1 MLWLGVCALLIS
13 LCISGTQQQVGTCT
27 LEDQISFTLNLT
39 GGLVCGVNLRSA
51 NNTPTTL
58 QGMQGLDGACIA
70 GCAGAITDWLLSP
83 ACNDPIGAGVFTIWC
98 LPADG
103 ARIPRCQ
110 LALYPYLDEDIF
122 MNDNMRSCTTFGGGM
137 VCPAG
142 CAVGLSRMADE
153 IGCCFQHIYNT
164 SSSDI
169 PVSDIPAPPEI
180 PPLLELLSNPMLW
193 DACEVNSPNQCTR
206 PPFPQEAIM
215 TATEAQSNTV
225 VYYLS
230 ATSLLL
236 GLVFSRI
243 V

>member
-1 MLWLGVCALLIS
+1 MLWLGVCAFLIS
-13 LCISGTQQQVGTCT
+13 LCISGTQQQEETCT
-27 LEDQISFTLNLT
+27 LDDQISFTLNLT
-39 GGLVCGVNLRSA
+39 EGLECAVNLQTA

-58 QGMQGLDGACIA
+58 QGMQGLDGACIT
-70 GCAGAITDWLLSP
+70 GCAGAISAWLNSP
-83 ACNDPIGAGVFTIWC
+83 ACNDSLRAGAITLWC

-122 MNDNMRSCTTFGGGM
+122 MNNNMRSCATFGGGT

-164 SSSDI
+164 TSSSGI
-169 PVSDIPAPPEI
+169 PTSPDERQ
-180 PPLLELLSNPMLW
+180 LLGALSNPMLW

-206 PPFPQEAIM
+206 PPFPEEAIM